1 MALSRPRGPG
11 ARVTLVP
18 LIDVLF
24 ILLVYFMVTSVYLDL
39 DMIPAAGGD
48 PVQSPAAGD
57 AESADGGGS
66 AGPEERPPGG
76 APAASG
82 AEALAGAL
90 LVRIAPDGQAVLRG
104 TRLSPGA
111 LEERLRAEARRRPD
125 LEVVLLPSPRAPVQ
139 ALATALDALA
149 RAGIARSRI
158 LRLEGTP

>member
-48 PVQSPAAGD
+48 PVQNPAAGD
-57 AESADGGGS
+57 AESADGGDS
-66 AGPEERPPGG
+66 AGAEGRPPGG
-76 APAASG
+76 AAAAPG
-82 AEALAGAL
+82 DAALAGAL

-104 TRLSPGA
+104 TRLRPGA

-125 LEVVLLPSPRAPVQ
+125 IEVVLLPSPRAPVQ

-149 RAGIARSRI
+149 RAGIPRSRI
-158 LRLEGTP
+158 LRLEGAP